1 MLAGGRCADIK
12 GWPMRWTIRW
22 MEWSQ
27 RPSASTTTTSTKRLI
42 HYKRLYVYIF
52 KCMQISG
59 GPSIT
64 RILSSGNPNG
74 RRAIREDRVHL
85 PREIFYLFKWK
96 FPKYLNQLLNVVVW
110 GSVTICPVTTRDMT
124 IFRQALTQLI
134 KLHLFAARTES
145 DYRWW
150 ASTHSCED
158 NWINVNI
165 EKLKSWLRAFCTIWQ
180 LLGRLARFDI
190 RREMI
195 SA

>member
-1 MLAGGRCADIK
+1 MYANFGGSIHHTN
-12 GWPMRWTIRW
+12 PF
-22 MEWSQ
+22 EWKS
-27 RPSASTTTTSTKRLI
+27 KW
-42 HYKRLYVYIF
+42 
-52 KCMQISG
+52 
-59 GPSIT
+59 
-64 RILSSGNPNG
+64 SSSYSWRSCSP
-74 RRAIREDRVHL
+74 A
-85 PREIFYLFKWK
+85 PRDFYLFKWK
-96 FPKYLNQLLNVVVW
+96 FPKYLNRLLNVVVW

-165 EKLKSWLRAFCTIWQ
+165 EKLKSCVRAFCTIWQ

-195 SA
+195 SE

>member
-1 MLAGGRCADIK
+1 MYANFGGSIHHTN
-12 GWPMRWTIRW
+12 PF
-22 MEWSQ
+22 EWKS
-27 RPSASTTTTSTKRLI
+27 KW
-42 HYKRLYVYIF
+42 
-52 KCMQISG
+52 
-59 GPSIT
+59 
-64 RILSSGNPNG
+64 SSSYSWRSCSP
-74 RRAIREDRVHL
+74 A
-85 PREIFYLFKWK
+85 PRDFYLFKWK
-96 FPKYLNQLLNVVVW
+96 FPKYLNRLLSVVVW

-134 KLHLFAARTES
+134 KLHLFAVRTES

-195 SA
+195 SE